1 MPNQKGCN
9 TYRITCIYNLYD
21 LCASVN
27 LCNSGRSCRQ
37 SRTHNAVL
45 PSRAL
50 LKRAPL
56 RQPHLASWGSRGCAF
71 SKSTLP
77 SPKVFLSYF
86 SSNSYFIQRVLGLA
100 ALGALLGLDDG
111 CSACYRCSSEREK
124 HGVRRL
130 ADQVPSIMQPVL
142 TRTNDIYSRSYS
154 SGTSDWKAKYNEV
167 ADMLAETRAELDEFH
182 SSSKE
187 LEEELIKE
195 IDRTEKAQQDL
206 KVKVARSEAERDEWK
221 VRCQVNWWRD

>member
-1 MPNQKGCN
+1 M
-9 TYRITCIYNLYD
+9 
-21 LCASVN
+21 
-27 LCNSGRSCRQ
+27 
-37 SRTHNAVL
+37 
-45 PSRAL
+45 
-50 LKRAPL
+50 KRAPL
-56 RQPHLASWGSRGCAF
+56 RQPHLASWGSRGVVRSA
-71 SKSTLP
+71 SQLLS
-77 SPKVFLSYF
+77 SPKVFLSHF
-86 SSNSYFIQRVLGLA
+86 SFNSYFVPQVLGLA
-100 ALGALLGLDDG
+100 AWLGLDDR
-111 CSACYRCSSEREK
+111 CSASYRCSSEREK

-130 ADQVPSIMQPVL
+130 ADQVPSSVIQPVL
-142 TRTNDIYSRSYS
+142 TRTNDIYARSYL

-221 VRCQVNWWRD
+221 VRCQANR